1 MLQNHLPSLRADG
14 IIGAT
19 EIVYLRRGGER
30 KRTERVEKEE
40 EEEEEGTKVRA
51 EERGSWVRR
60 STETDGRMDW
70 NATPV

>member
-1 MLQNHLPSLRADG
+1 MRADAAA
-14 IIGAT
+14 IGAT

-30 KRTERVEKEE
+30 KRTERVEKE